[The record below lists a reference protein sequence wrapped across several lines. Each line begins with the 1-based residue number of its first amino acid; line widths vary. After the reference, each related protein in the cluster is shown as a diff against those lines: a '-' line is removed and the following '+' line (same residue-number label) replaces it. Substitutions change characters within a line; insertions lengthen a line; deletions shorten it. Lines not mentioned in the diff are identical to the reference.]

1 MAQDIAVGFDFDHTL
16 GVDNRLERTTAIDM
30 LGEYARARGV
40 TCDMAEAEGTIDG
53 VLAVYRS
60 GEKTVENAISGFF
73 ERFAPGGGNYVID
86 EAQKFRER
94 VVERAPQYVAD
105 LPGAKEMLAALD
117 ALGVRYAIL
126 TNGWSPLQEEKAR
139 LIDFKGPVFVSE
151 RIAARKPSREA
162 FDVLAKHFDLP
173 LERIWYVGDDPETD
187 IVGPQALGL
196 TAVWFD
202 WEGGLYPAALP
213 KPAHT
218 IHALAELPPLLQG
231 QLSGA
236 AKSPR

>member
-1 MAQDIAVGFDFDHTL
+1 MAQDLAVGFDFDHTL
-16 GVDNRLERTTAIDM
+16 GIDNRLERTTALDM
-30 LGEYARARGV
+30 LADYGLARGTAYDV
-40 TCDMAEAEGTIDG
+40 AEADGTIDD

-60 GEKTVENAISGFF
+60 GEKTVENAIAGFF

-94 VVERAPQYVAD
+94 VVERAPQYVAA
-105 LPGAKEMLAALD
+105 LPGAQEMLAALD
-117 ALGVRYAIL
+117 ALDVPYAIL

-151 RIAARKPSREA
+151 RIAARKPTREA
-162 FDVLAKHFDLP
+162 FDVLAKYFDLP
-173 LERIWYVGDDPETD
+173 LERIWYVGDEPETD
-187 IVGPQALGL
+187 VVGPQGLGL

-202 WEGGLYPAALP
+202 WESRLYPAALA

-218 IHALAELPPLLQG
+218 IHALDELPPLLQG
-231 QLSGA
+231 RLSAA
-236 AKSPR
+236 AKSRG